1 MELQR
6 SAFFRPVLGPALS
19 ATHSASPNPKG
30 QSNRTSLLQRCPECR
45 KDSADHSPGWIW
57 AALAFSTAAGQ
68 SPHNLIAVVLCRGA
82 NRVLPEHSLTYMH
95 VACCQSLQVRCRT
108 TGGTRGY
115 YCNCGRAKMQTETT
129 SYHPGTRSFFPVAC
143 ETDTTA
149 DQVAASPQPA
159 MKFREAPSQ
168 KLMYPRLRR
177 LLTAS
182 GVDLASGLQQR
193 SNFGSCRH
201 VAAVSCHGQ
210 SPGRLGAG
218 RPNTT
223 LRHNAKGN
231 VRPPAR
237 LQSTLA
243 VAVTGSAF
251 KRIMLLQVL

>member
-6 SAFFRPVLGPALS
+6 SAFFKPVPCPALS

-68 SPHNLIAVVLCRGA
+68 SPHNLIAVVLCRFV

-95 VACCQSLQVRCRT
+95 VPLSSMPSIARAQVDVRPCCGLACCQSLQVRCRT

-115 YCNCGRAKMQTETT
+115 YCNCGRAKMQIETI

-149 DQVAASPQPA
+149 DQVAATPQPA
-159 MKFREAPSQ
+159 MKFREAPS
-168 KLMYPRLRR
+168 
-177 LLTAS
+177 
-182 GVDLASGLQQR
+182 
-193 SNFGSCRH
+193 
-201 VAAVSCHGQ
+201 
-210 SPGRLGAG
+210 
-218 RPNTT
+218 
-223 LRHNAKGN
+223 
-231 VRPPAR
+231 
-237 LQSTLA
+237 
-243 VAVTGSAF
+243 
-251 KRIMLLQVL
+251 